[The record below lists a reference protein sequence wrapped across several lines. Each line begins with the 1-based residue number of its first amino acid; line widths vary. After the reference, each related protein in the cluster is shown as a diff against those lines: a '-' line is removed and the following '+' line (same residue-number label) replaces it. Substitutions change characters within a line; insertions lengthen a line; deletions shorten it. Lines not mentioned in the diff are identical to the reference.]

1 MKKYL
6 ILDANN
12 LLFRAR
18 YAAARRSYDN
28 AIVHV
33 FFRSLKPII
42 EKFAPDVAFFVLDGK
57 PLRRLELLP
66 QYKGTRKYH
75 DDDNFQEQRRTCIK
89 LISDCIPLTVCRHP
103 EAEADDV
110 IAHLVL
116 NQLPS
121 DSEKVIVSSDTDFIQ
136 LCQDAPNTFLYNPIR
151 KTYVDIP
158 DYPYAVWK
166 ALKGDGSDNIDGFRG
181 IGDKRAAT
189 LSENREILDL
199 YLEDSEK
206 RDKFNR
212 NMDLIRLT
220 GFDDSG
226 MIERSYSS
234 ALQSLYSRFNKLR
247 FSSMINDKSWKSFSE
262 VFGGLAD
269 GTSSFE

>member
-28 AIVHV
+28 AIIHV

-42 EKFAPDVAFFVLDGK
+42 EKFSPDVAFFVLDGK
-57 PLRRLELLP
+57 PVRRLGLLP
-66 QYKGTRKYH
+66 EYKGTRKYH
-75 DDDNFQEQRRTCIK
+75 DDDNFQEQRRKCIE
-89 LISDCIPLTVCRHP
+89 LISQCIPMTVCRHP

-116 NQLPS
+116 NQLPEN
-121 DSEKVIVSSDTDFIQ
+121 SEKVIVSSDTDFIQ
-136 LCQDAPNTFLYNPIR
+136 LCQDSPNTFLYNPIR

-166 ALKGDGSDNIDGFRG
+166 ALRGDGSDNIDGFRG

-189 LSENREILDL
+189 LSENKEILNL
-199 YLEDSEK
+199 YLEDE
-206 RDKFNR
+206 DKKAKFDR
-212 NMDLIRLT
+212 NMDLIQLT
-220 GFDDSG
+220 GFTSSQK
-226 MIERSYSS
+226 IERSYSS
-234 ALQSLYSRFNKLR
+234 DLESLYSHFNKLR
-247 FSSMINDKSWKSFSE
+247 FSSMINDKSWKSFSK
-262 VFGGLAD
+262 VFGGLED